1 MMRARKSGITL
12 SGGDA
17 EIVKGMLERGDR
29 QHDIAAWFGVNGGRI
44 AEIAAGDEFADVKAA
59 NTDLPPKGPYVS
71 GKLAH
76 KTYEHLKHIRTSLE
90 QAIKARFRAVM
101 LTSMTT
107 IAGLM
112 PLMFET
118 SSMAFYMA
126 PIAVTICFGLAFAT
140 LLVLIVIP
148 ALILLLETLKSRLH
162 AFSQRLVTQARG
174 ALS

>member
-1 MMRARKSGITL
+1 MSLLAFFSLTGIVVNDSIVL
-12 SGGDA
+12 ISFLKRDVDA
-17 EIVKGMLERGDR
+17 
-29 QHDIAAWFGVNGGRI
+29 
-44 AEIAAGDEFADVKAA
+44 
-59 NTDLPPKGPYVS
+59 
-71 GKLAH
+71 GKPLR
-76 KTYEHLKHIRTSLE
+76 ESME